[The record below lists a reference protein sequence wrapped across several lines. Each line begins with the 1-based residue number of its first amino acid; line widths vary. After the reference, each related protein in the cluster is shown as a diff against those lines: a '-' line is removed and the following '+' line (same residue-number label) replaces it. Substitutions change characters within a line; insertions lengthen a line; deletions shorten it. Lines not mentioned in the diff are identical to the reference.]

1 MNKLL
6 EIDNLKVFF
15 FVDPFHNEFSQSNNN
30 EFKSKDRIVDRW
42 MKSKISVK
50 AVDNVSFDIFNGEIL
65 GIAGE
70 SGSGKSVTAHSI
82 INLIPSPP
90 GKILSGEIL
99 YKGKDILKLSKN
111 ELKNIRGKEIGMIFQ
126 EPSVSL
132 NPVLKIKSQIFESL
146 MLDKKLNKKD
156 IKKKALTLLKDVG
169 ITNPESSLNS
179 YPHQLSGGM
188 KQRIMIA
195 IALSRNP
202 SLLIADE
209 PTTSLDVTTQKQ
221 IIDLLVNIKK
231 SRTNFSILLITHNLG
246 LIKQI
251 CDRVIIMYGGKI
263 QEIGEMRKLF
273 ENPLH
278 PYTKGLVDCFP
289 DPNSITTGR
298 INGIPGNIPDAID
311 YPSGCKFHPRCKD
324 AINLCEKIEP
334 ELLEKEKTHFVRCH
348 LYKDNNNIDE

>member
-1 MNKLL
+1 
-6 EIDNLKVFF
+6 
-15 FVDPFHNEFSQSNNN
+15 
-30 EFKSKDRIVDRW
+30 
-42 MKSKISVK
+42 
-50 AVDNVSFDIFNGEIL
+50 
-65 GIAGE
+65 
-70 SGSGKSVTAHSI
+70 
-82 INLIPSPP
+82 
-90 GKILSGEIL
+90 
-99 YKGKDILKLSKN
+99 
-111 ELKNIRGKEIGMIFQ
+111 
-126 EPSVSL
+126 
-132 NPVLKIKSQIFESL
+132 

-156 IKKKALTLLKDVG
+156 IKKKALTLLADVG

-231 SRTNFSILLITHNLG
+231 SRTDFSILLITHNLG

-263 QEIGEMRKLF
+263 QEIGEMKKLF

-278 PYTKGLVDCFP
+278 PYTEGLVGCFP
-289 DPNSITTGR
+289 DPNSISTER

-311 YPSGCKFHPRCKD
+311 YPSGCKFHPRCKY
-324 AINLCEKIEP
+324 AMCLCKNIEP
-334 ELLEKEKTHFVRCH
+334 ELFLIEKTHFVRCH
-348 LYKDNNNIDE
+348 LYKVNNITDE